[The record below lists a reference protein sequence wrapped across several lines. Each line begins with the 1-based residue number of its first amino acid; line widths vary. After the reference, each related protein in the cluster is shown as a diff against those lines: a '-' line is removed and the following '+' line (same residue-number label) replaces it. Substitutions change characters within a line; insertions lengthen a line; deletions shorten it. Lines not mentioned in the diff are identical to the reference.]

1 MKHIKSYKVFEEA
14 GLKPTKKFLLNL
26 LLAGDIYDILEEAGL
41 NPHELV
47 KGKKYARFFL

>member
-26 LLAGDIYDILEEAGL
+26 LLAGDISMIFL
-41 NPHELV
+41 
-47 KGKKYARFFL
+47 KKQVLIHMNW